1 MNFLQFFIWGAWLCT
16 LGLYMTTPVEDGGLA
31 FDGALVGS
39 VFALSGIAS
48 LIMPALIGV
57 ISDKW
62 VNAERL
68 MGLLHGVG
76 AVALF
81 SAAFISNYDMF
92 KIAMLVNMLAY
103 MPTLSLSYT
112 VAYNAL
118 DKAGLDR
125 VKDYPPIRVWGT
137 VGFIVAMWI
146 DNFTGFSSNNGQ
158 LIMAGCAS
166 VVMAFYCFTLPA
178 CPPAKAMKGSGI
190 MSMLGLDALVLFKNY
205 RTAVFLLFS
214 FLLGAALQVT
224 NMYGVPFLDSF
235 KLTHPDAWAVKY
247 SVILSSLSQV
257 SETLFILAIPF
268 FMSRYGIK
276 KVMLISFTAWVLR
289 FGFFAIGGPEGFP
302 VVFFILSM
310 IVYGMAFD
318 FFNVSGSLHRRRG
331 SRLDQGERARY
342 LYDDDQ
348 RTGLYRRRL
357 RCRLGDQATHGRRHD
372 RLDLV
377 LGNLCGLCSRDR
389 RFVCFDVPL
398 QTPKRR
404 HKKGLTIQRLCRS
417 FTPPI

>member
-1 MNFLQFFIWGAWLCT
+1 MGNVKIRLIVMNFLQFFIWGAWLCT
-16 LGLYMTTPVEDGGLA
+16 LGLYMTTPVADGGLA

-81 SAAFISNYDMF
+81 SAAFISNYDLF
-92 KIAMLVNMLAY
+92 KIAMLINMLAY

-178 CPPAKAMKGSGI
+178 CPPAKAMKNSGL

-235 KLTHPDAWAVKY
+235 KETHPEAWAVKY

-268 FMSRYGIK
+268 FMGRYGIK
-276 KVMLISFTAWVLR
+276 RVMLISFSAWVLR

-318 FFNVSGSLHRRRG
+318 FFNVSGSLFIADEAPVSIKASAQGIFMMMTNGLG
-331 SRLDQGERARY
+331 SIVGGYGAGWVIKQHTVDKVTDWTACWTIFAAYALVIGVLFALTFHY
-342 LYDDDQ
+342 KHQ
-348 RTGLYRRRL
+348 RVKTTN
-357 RCRLGDQATHGRRHD
+357 A
-372 RLDLV
+372 
-377 LGNLCGLCSRDR
+377 
-389 RFVCFDVPL
+389 
-398 QTPKRR
+398 
-404 HKKGLTIQRLCRS
+404 
-417 FTPPI
+417 

>member
-1 MNFLQFFIWGAWLCT
+1 MGNVKIRLIVMNFLQFFIWGAWLCT

-205 RTAVFLLFS
+205 RTAVCLLFS

-318 FFNVSGSLHRRRG
+318 FFNVSGSLFIADEAPASIKASAQGIFMMMTNGLGSIVGGYGAGWVIKQHTVEGMTDWTSCWVIFAAYALVIGALFALTFHYKHQRG
-331 SRLDQGERARY
+331 DI
-342 LYDDDQ
+342 
-348 RTGLYRRRL
+348 
-357 RCRLGDQATHGRRHD
+357 
-372 RLDLV
+372 
-377 LGNLCGLCSRDR
+377 
-389 RFVCFDVPL
+389 
-398 QTPKRR
+398 
-404 HKKGLTIQRLCRS
+404 KKA
-417 FTPPI
+417 

>member
-1 MNFLQFFIWGAWLCT
+1 MKNIKFRLIVMNFLQFFIWGAWLCT
-16 LGLYMTTPVEDGGLA
+16 LGLYMTTPAVKGGLE
-31 FDGALVGS
+31 FDGQLVGS

-57 ISDKW
+57 VSDKW
-62 VNAERL
+62 INAERL
-68 MGLLHGVG
+68 MGGLHILGGTALLC
-76 AVALF
+76 
-81 SAAFISNYDMF
+81 AAFVTDYDLF

-112 VAYNAL
+112 VAYNAI

-125 VKDYPPIRVWGT
+125 VKDFPPIRVWGT
-137 VGFIVAMWI
+137 VGFIAAMWI

-158 LIMAGCAS
+158 LIMAACSAF
-166 VVMAFYCFTLPA
+166 VMGLYCFTLPP

-190 MSMLGLDALVLFKNY
+190 VSALGLDALVLFKNY

-235 KLTHPDAWAVKY
+235 KDTHPESLAVKY

-268 FMSRYGIK
+268 FMSRFGIK
-276 KVMLISFTAWVLR
+276 KVMLISMSAWVLR
-289 FGFFAIGGPEGFP
+289 FGFFAIGGPEGYPIIFL
-302 VVFFILSM
+302 ILSM

-318 FFNVSGSLHRRRG
+318 FFNVSGSLFIADEAPDSIKASAQGIFMMMTNGLG
-331 SRLDQGERARY
+331 SIAGGYGAGWVISRY
-342 LYDDDQ
+342 SVDGVVSNWSACWTIFAAY
-348 RTGLYRRRL
+348 
-357 RCRLGDQATHGRRHD
+357 A
-372 RLDLV
+372 LV
-377 LGNLCGLCSRDR
+377 IGILFALV
-389 RFVCFDVPL
+389 FHYKH
-398 QTPKRR
+398 QPK
-404 HKKGLTIQRLCRS
+404 QV
-417 FTPPI
+417 